1 MELFV
6 AKYCHIQ
13 PSDYR
18 DFMEL
23 TTFYELEVEE
33 RNQQNEQ
40 MSKGGNISPEMLS
53 QMSNMNF

>member
-1 MELFV
+1 MEMFV

-23 TTFYELEVEE
+23 STFYELEVEE

-40 MSKGGNISPEMLS
+40 MSKGSISPDMLS
-53 QMSNMNF
+53 QMSNMNL

>member
-1 MELFV
+1 M